1 MHISI
6 LTNLTSNQ
14 KIALIGLG
22 SENLQFLKW
31 LVEVVKIEPKKII
44 ITDQKEPNFQTWQD
58 LEKWQIQKKN
68 VIIGPNYLEI
78 LNPNSTLNS
87 KNNQK
92 IENLET
98 ENSKNK
104 VEMETKI
111 KMETRSWNL
120 EMNTEMRN
128 SKQNLGDKLDENLNN
143 NSNFFDQIEYV
154 FKSPGIASL
163 KSEFVFFR
171 QIKGENRVLSPLC
184 FFVNKFREQI
194 IGVTGTKG
202 KTTTSSLIEHFLRNK
217 LAFLGQRELEL
228 AKNLEKILNSSTNS
242 SIGFKNS
249 KEENFQA
256 NFISGK
262 TNSQNPNS
270 QNPNSQSSNK
280 ENQNKENLQITNY
293 KPKVHYCGN
302 TSGISPY
309 KFWTSLEQNVDL
321 EEFFIVELSSFQLQ
335 DLGFSGL
342 SPKFA
347 VISNYF
353 VDHLDQHDNKFE
365 YWKAKSQIFLHQK
378 SGDFLVSNEQF
389 LEQIEYIGDQIYSE
403 LGNYKVTEYDFE
415 EPKNREFIIIK
426 EVAEFL
432 KKFYTTSLLGE
443 HNWQN
448 LLNALFV
455 SEIVCEVF
463 KRRKA
468 KKSQN
473 EKSKVENLPISKSSN
488 LEKNLETSSSEIKI
502 LENNFANNLEN
513 KIQNLIESV
522 TEKLSDS
529 KQITLYDILQN
540 LIRHNQ
546 IENQQIINTF
556 QTVKHRL
563 ELIKTVQI
571 ETKKENFINPENN
584 NSQKSLESLKDSKLI
599 ISNLTIK
606 FWDDGAATEP
616 ESVIAAVKA
625 LSQNSNEFL
634 WLLMTGKDKNGNW
647 SEFVQTIFEN
657 HNSIFRFDCFGQVA
671 AGFVSDLAKFREKP
685 QKENFNQFWFE
696 DIFSVISKEPEFKN
710 FVTNLNFE
718 KHFGKF
724 FDCFLPINS
733 KYQNLIRNSNN
744 SKDLILNI
752 VLSPGG
758 SSFDEFANYKE
769 RSEFWRQKVEKATQE
784 FNQI

>member
-6 LTNLTSNQ
+6 LTSLSPNQ

-22 SENLQFLKW
+22 GENLQFLKW
-31 LVEVVKIEPKKII
+31 LLETVNFSPNQILIA
-44 ITDQKEPNFQTWQD
+44 DQKEPNFETWQD
-58 LEKWQIQKKN
+58 LEKWQIPSKN
-68 VIIGPNYLEI
+68 VIIGANYLEI
-78 LNPNSTLNS
+78 LNPNSGLNS
-87 KNNQK
+87 KNQKMENSENKAEIEAK
-92 IENLET
+92 IET
-98 ENSKNK
+98 E
-104 VEMETKI
+104 I
-111 KMETRSWNL
+111 RD
-120 EMNTEMRN
+120 
-128 SKQNLGDKLDENLNN
+128 SKQNLDN
-143 NSNFFDQIEYV
+143 NSNNNYNLFYQIEYV
-154 FKSPGIASL
+154 FKSPGIHSL
-163 KSEFVFFR
+163 KQEFVFFR

-202 KTTTSSLIEHFLRNK
+202 KTTTSSLIEHFLK
-217 LAFLGQRELEL
+217 TKFAILGQRELEII
-228 AKNLEKILNSSTNS
+228 KNLDKLTNTSTS
-242 SIGFKNS
+242 FKNPN
-249 KEENFQA
+249 KADFQA
-256 NFISGK
+256 NFIDK
-262 TNSQNPNS
+262 TNS

-280 ENQNKENLQITNY
+280 EGSQISAY
-293 KPKVHYCGN
+293 KSKVHYCGN

-309 KFWTSLEQNVDL
+309 KYWTNLKQSLDL

-335 DLGFSGL
+335 DLGFSNL

-353 VDHLDQHDNKFE
+353 VDHLDQHVNKFE

-378 SGDFLVSNEQF
+378 SGDFLISNEQF

-403 LGNYKVTEYDFE
+403 LGNTKIAEYDFD

-426 EVAEFL
+426 EIVEFL

-473 EKSKVENLPISKSSN
+473 GKSKVENSLNSNHSNSNNSN
-488 LEKNLETSSSEIKI
+488 LEKNLETSNSETS
-502 LENNFANNLEN
+502 NSQSDF
-513 KIQNLIESV
+513 QNLIENL
-522 TEKLSDS
+522 TEKLSNPNE
-529 KQITLYDILQN
+529 ITFYQILQN
-540 LIRHNQ
+540 LIRNNQ
-546 IENQQIINTF
+546 TKNQQIINTF

-571 ETKKENFINPENN
+571 EMKKEDFTNPEDN
-584 NSQKSLESLKDSKLI
+584 NSQKRLENFANSKLMV
-599 ISNLTIK
+599 K

-625 LSQNSNEFL
+625 LSQNPNEFL

-671 AGFVSDLAKFREKP
+671 VGFSSDLAKFREK
-685 QKENFNQFWFE
+685 QRKENFNQIWFE
-696 DIFSVISKEPEFKN
+696 DIFSVISKEPEFKD

-718 KHFGKF
+718 KHFNNF
-724 FDCFLPINS
+724 YRCFLPINS

-769 RSEFWRQKVEKATQE
+769 RSEFWRQKVESLNFE
-784 FNQI
+784 